1 MFVTNMEEGS
11 ALACGVQ
18 LHLIPNRVLLGD
30 RGTGLRG
37 RGAWLVAAA
46 AIRDLGVSSSALQLG
61 KKDG

>member
-1 MFVTNMEEGS
+1 MFVTDMEEGS

-30 RGTGLRG
+30 RGTGLGG
-37 RGAWLVAAA
+37 RAWLVPAA
-46 AIRDLGVSSSALQLG
+46 AIGDLGVSSSALQLR